1 MDKRSNDDVGI
12 YNETSNTA
20 GGINTPPDREN
31 KAATDP
37 VSYIVEEIM
46 DNLSGSIRLILPPTN
61 RRISV
66 NRPSFRLNLSSR
78 F

>member
-20 GGINTPPDREN
+20 GGINTPPDRED

-37 VSYIVEEIM
+37 VSDVVEEIM
-46 DNLSGSIRLILPPTN
+46 DNISGEHPTG
-61 RRISV
+61 
-66 NRPSFRLNLSSR
+66 PSSEKPSK
-78 F
+78 

>member
-20 GGINTPPDREN
+20 GGINTPPDRED

-37 VSYIVEEIM
+37 VSDIVEEIM
-46 DNLSGSIRLILPPTN
+46 DNLSGEHPTD
-61 RRISV
+61 
-66 NRPSFRLNLSSR
+66 PSSDKPADKR
-78 F
+78 